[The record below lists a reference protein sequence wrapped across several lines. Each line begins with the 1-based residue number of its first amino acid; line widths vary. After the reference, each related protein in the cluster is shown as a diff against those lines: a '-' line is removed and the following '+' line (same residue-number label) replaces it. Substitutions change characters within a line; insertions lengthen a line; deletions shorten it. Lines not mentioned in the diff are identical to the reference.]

1 MKTMTLGTHQRGV
14 SVTTVVL
21 LIITLG
27 VLGRLAVAT
36 VPAYVGDYQLNELI
50 HKELV
55 KANEVKASEKQFRDN
70 LATQLSINANYN
82 TKIEDVLVITNK
94 TPGALAVQT
103 GYVEES
109 NFYGNTFIVNRFSA
123 AINSQGITK
132 TPYKAQE
139 SKPKLSLR

>member
-1 MKTMTLGTHQRGV
+1 MKAMTLGAHQRGA

-21 LIITLG
+21 LIIAIALLG
-27 VLGRLAVAT
+27 QLAVAI
-36 VPAYVGDYQLNELI
+36 VPAYIGDYQLNKLI

-55 KANEVKASEKQFRDN
+55 RANEAKASEKQFRDN
-70 LATQLSINANYN
+70 LATQLSINANHN
-82 TKIEDVLVITNK
+82 TKIEDVLVVTNK

-123 AINSQGITK
+123 TINSQGINK
-132 TPYKAQE
+132 IPYKAQE
-139 SKPKLSLR
+139 NKSKLSLR